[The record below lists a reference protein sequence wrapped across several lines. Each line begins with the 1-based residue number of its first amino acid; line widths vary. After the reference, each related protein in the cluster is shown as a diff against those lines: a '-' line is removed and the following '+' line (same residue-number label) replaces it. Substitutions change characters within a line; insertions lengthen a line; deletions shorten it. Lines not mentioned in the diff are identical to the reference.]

1 MQLMENRQEELAHHH
16 PLVNCLIMVR
26 SHQRFKYFLGCDAVC
41 VFFGLVSF
49 MQATTSGTTWMGL
62 AVGFSLTVINL
73 ICI

>member
-1 MQLMENRQEELAHHH
+1 MENRREELAHHH
-16 PLVNCLIMVR
+16 HSGNCLIMVR
-26 SHQRFKYFLGCDAVC
+26 YNMRFNLNIGCDAVC

-49 MQATTSGTTWMGL
+49 MQATTSGMTWMGL